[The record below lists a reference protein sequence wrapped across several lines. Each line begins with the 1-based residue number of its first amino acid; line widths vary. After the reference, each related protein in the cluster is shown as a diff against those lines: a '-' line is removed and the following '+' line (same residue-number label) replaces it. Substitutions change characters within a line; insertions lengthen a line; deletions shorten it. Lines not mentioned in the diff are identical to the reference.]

1 MQEPRKGTPSHMLT
15 SIPTDTTT
23 ATAMPTRISINMH
36 MRISPRK
43 LRANRTASC
52 TTDAVPRV

>member
-15 SIPTDTTT
+15 SIPTDTITAT
-23 ATAMPTRISINMH
+23 ATAMHTR

-43 LRANRTASC
+43 LRVNRMANC
-52 TTDAVPRV
+52 ITDAVPRV

>member
-15 SIPTDTTT
+15 SIPTDTITATAT
-23 ATAMPTRISINMH
+23 ATAMHTR

-43 LRANRTASC
+43 LRVNRMANC
-52 TTDAVPRV
+52 ITDAVPRV